1 MCGMQVDALV
11 ILWARITDRV
21 NVAALL
27 PSLTA
32 AQLQQLLGRLGHSHV
47 LKALGPPFGCRL
59 TFRISGDADQAAAA
73 KHICKTAAEAQQE
86 RCQP

>member
-32 AQLQQLLGRLGHSHV
+32 A
-47 LKALGPPFGCRL
+47 
-59 TFRISGDADQAAAA
+59 
-73 KHICKTAAEAQQE
+73 
-86 RCQP
+86 